1 MFTNLENK
9 NYNSESQ
16 KQEILQL
23 HNTLISL
30 VITMIPIFVVI
41 VLTAMSVIDPMTA
54 GVIVVI
60 IILVLYI
67 YNLSFHLR
75 LNTKT
80 SSETNAHLNQLHAQL
95 HNQNGQTGYRQGLGN
110 TNVCSNGLPVWENYL
125 RKYSLL
131 YDDLGNQ
138 QGIPDDGIKYVIIE
152 YSTPTSD
159 TGISLSEIQVWETTS
174 STDLSNVNV
183 VDGLTNIAPQAAV
196 DVTTGFIT
204 ENDDNNDLDGNKP
217 DTCPSYNLPDNVYYN
232 NTYRNNGS
240 TRQTISSN
248 HYNSNHDARTH
259 THSSPNARPIM
270 NMAHDQSHTHSSMHN
285 ALLNDH
291 LEDHYLQEGMTSG
304 EVKTLI
310 TNSNFSDQY
319 LNVVTDSSSNSV
331 VNKETVKMGLHTAKN
346 HDELFAIRFVTPT
359 TLINATVS
367 LLNGNQEIL
376 YSKKIKE
383 TANVYT
389 FRLSGAGTEAS
400 INEAIDNYDSS
411 YTEKSYTVCA
421 IPQNRRQYAIQH
433 RANNPGNNMDCTTE
447 TFVSTINFK
456 PVNPKVSPVS
466 NDLI

>member
-1 MFTNLENK
+1 MFTDLENK
-9 NYNSESQ
+9 NYNSETQ

-30 VITMIPIFVVI
+30 VVTMIPIFVVI

-54 GVIVVI
+54 GVLVVV

-95 HNQNGQTGYRQGLGN
+95 HNQSTTGYRQGLGN
-110 TNVCSNGLPVWENYL
+110 TNVCPNGLPVWEHYL
-125 RKYSLL
+125 RKYGLL

-138 QGIPDDGIKYVIIE
+138 QGIPDDGIKYVVVE
-152 YSTPTSD
+152 YSTPTSN

-183 VDGLTNIAPQAAV
+183 VDGLTNIASQAAV

-204 ENDDNNDLDGNKP
+204 ENDDNNDLEGNKP

-232 NTYRNNGS
+232 NNYRNNGH
-240 TRQTISSN
+240 RRNTISSD
-248 HYNSNHDARTH
+248 HYNSDHDASDH
-259 THSSPNARPIM
+259 THSSRNARPIM
-270 NMAHDQSHTHSSMHN
+270 NMTHQQAHRHQDMHN
-285 ALLNDH
+285 GILNDH
-291 LEDHYLQEGMTSG
+291 IEDHYLQEGMTSG
-304 EVKTLI
+304 EVQTLI
-310 TNSNFSDQY
+310 TNNNFSDQY
-319 LNVVTDSSSNSV
+319 LNVVADASGNSV

-346 HDELFAIRFVTPT
+346 HDQLFAVRLVTPT
-359 TLINATVS
+359 TLMNATVS
-367 LLNGNQEIL
+367 LLNGNQEVL
-376 YSKKIKE
+376 YSKKIKD

-411 YTEKSYTVCA
+411 YTQKSYTVCD
-421 IPQNRRQYAIQH
+421 IPQNRRQYAVQH
-433 RANNPGNNMDCTTE
+433 RANNPRNNMNCSTE
-447 TFVSTINFK
+447 TFISTINFK
-456 PVNPKVSPVS
+456 PINPKVSPVS